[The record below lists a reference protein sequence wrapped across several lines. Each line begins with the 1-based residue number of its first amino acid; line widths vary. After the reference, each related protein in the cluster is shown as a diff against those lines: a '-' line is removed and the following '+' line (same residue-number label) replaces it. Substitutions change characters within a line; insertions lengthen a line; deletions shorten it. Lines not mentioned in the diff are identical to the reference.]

1 MKVTSQRI
9 LEIAGI
15 PTTKEN
21 LKKLNEALG
30 PEESP
35 DSVKSEIKH
44 YEKLL
49 TDIKSEV
56 ATLMSTKPRGDRL
69 RNLDTI
75 DDEVRYYLAQM
86 RDQFAAGLPLSSI
99 LKSVKNG
106 YDIVM
111 VFYNRL
117 TPTPPPARRPQ
128 RADSVMV
135 KIKAGE
141 LDYDQ
146 VMDSPTTPEERAAAK
161 ILKVKFA
168 EFLSDREDLQRDG
181 GDEPDDDE
189 DSAERARENAYFDLE
204 EWIQDNYS

>member
-1 MKVTSQRI
+1 M
-9 LEIAGI
+9 
-15 PTTKEN
+15 
-21 LKKLNEALG
+21 
-30 PEESP
+30 
-35 DSVKSEIKH
+35 KSEIKH